1 MLYFNK
7 NYIYSRGI
15 SGHILWKKAS
25 LEASRVELLK
35 KKIKLNK
42 QKTQQLQKSSWKK
55 VKIPKSYNIL
65 FKTPRF

>member
-15 SGHILWKKAS
+15 SGHMLWKKAS

-35 KKIKLNK
+35 KKKTK
-42 QKTQQLQKSSWKK
+42 QTKNPATTKILMEKGKNPQILQY
-55 VKIPKSYNIL
+55 II
-65 FKTPRF
+65 